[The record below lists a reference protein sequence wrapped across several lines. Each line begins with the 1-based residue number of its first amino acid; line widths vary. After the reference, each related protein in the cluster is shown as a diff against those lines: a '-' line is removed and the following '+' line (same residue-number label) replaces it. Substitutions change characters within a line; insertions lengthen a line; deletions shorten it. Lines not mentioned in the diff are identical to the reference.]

1 MSHFNLYRIV
11 RTFDQWHPID
21 RFWRFDQA
29 SSFLVF
35 GFFQAQDLCSY
46 PFDLSIEEYSNIEN
60 MKLTHFIQLKN
71 GKEFMLIGDLEG
83 QNGVDK

>member
-1 MSHFNLYRIV
+1 VQL
-11 RTFDQWHPID
+11 PI
-21 RFWRFDQA
+21 
-29 SSFLVF
+29 
-35 GFFQAQDLCSY
+35 
-46 PFDLSIEEYSNIEN
+46 DLSIEEYSNIEN